1 MTTGPGAPEDEAAGG
16 PDAADTWA
24 LFAAL
29 SPVLDELV
37 DLQPEIERIVRA
49 CATTEPESAGLAR
62 SVHACALRL
71 AHLAD
76 VVQALPATTIVAEV
90 DALLQYHEHL
100 VDEMSL
106 LALAPLPRTGRARSP
121 GDTGP
126 PAARLRGLRERVASL
141 LAGDDDAI
149 PDLPD
154 LGGDAASHGLRK
166 PLTAVLAGASSP
178 GQGDLG
184 LSGRDAER
192 ALEAIVAGSLRL
204 RRSVDNLMVLAAL
217 RAGVL
222 VPELDWHPLAPI
234 VRAAVA
240 EACGDAAAGARRPV
254 VFACALA
261 GSEVVWTEH
270 GLLRRALVNLID
282 NALRHTPVSA
292 AVNVSVGRGPGR
304 FEVVIADEGAGL
316 PAPLV
321 AAVGSR
327 SLPDGGAALGTGIAA
342 AIELVRTAGGR
353 IDVRAAG
360 GTHWRVVLP
369 AHDASD

>member
-1 MTTGPGAPEDEAAGG
+1 MTTGQGGPEDKAVGA

-37 DLQPEIERIVRA
+37 DLQPEIEHIVRA
-49 CATTEPESAGLAR
+49 CAAAEPKSAGLER
-62 SVHACALRL
+62 SVHACASRL

-100 VDEMSL
+100 VDEMSV
-106 LALAPLPRTGRARSP
+106 LACAPLPRSGRARSS
-121 GDTGP
+121 GDLGA
-126 PAARLRGLRERVASL
+126 PAARLRVLRGRVASFL
-141 LAGDDDAI
+141 AAGDEAI
-149 PDLPD
+149 VDLPELD
-154 LGGDAASHGLRK
+154 SAGVRHSLAT
-166 PLTAVLAGASSP
+166 PPPTALAGASRP
-178 GQGDLG
+178 RQGG
-184 LSGRDAER
+184 ASLSERDADR

-254 VFACALA
+254 VLDCTLA

-282 NALRHTPVSA
+282 NALRHTPASA
-292 AVNVSVGRGPGR
+292 AVNVSVRRGSGR

-316 PAPLV
+316 PASLA
-321 AAVGSR
+321 AAVDRR

-353 IDVRAAG
+353 IEVSAAG
-360 GTHWRVVLP
+360 GTHWRVALP
-369 AHDASD
+369 AHDASH